1 MILGGAALTPKFVN
15 EDCSQ
20 IYKGK
25 ILYGKDAFT
34 DLTFMNEYMDS
45 KKKGNWSNEN
55 GFINT
60 GSIRIKLASPK
71 STDKDQKINK
81 KIKNKINIKQIENFD
96 RSNFAQEEDPIKA
109 PFLGTRVLK
118 DKDIDFDKLLF

>member
-1 MILGGAALTPKFVN
+1 MSGLLVKSTAFMKDNLEAFNNAEINIPVILGGAALTPKFVN

-45 KKKGNWSNEN
+45 KKKGNWSNAN
-55 GFINT
+55 GFINNED
-60 GSIRIKLASPK
+60 INIKLASPK
-71 STDKDQKINK
+71 SSHKDENINK
-81 KIKNKINIKQIENFD
+81 KIISHN
-96 RSNFAQEEDPIKA
+96 
-109 PFLGTRVLK
+109 LYLY
-118 DKDIDFDKLLF
+118 L